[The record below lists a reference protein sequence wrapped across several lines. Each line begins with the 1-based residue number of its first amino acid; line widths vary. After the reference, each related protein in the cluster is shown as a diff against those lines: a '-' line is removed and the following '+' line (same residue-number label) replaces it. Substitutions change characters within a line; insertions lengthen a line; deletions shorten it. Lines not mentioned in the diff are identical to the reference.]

1 MHVKENNEP
10 KKKNT
15 MSLLIAKNKVSAE
28 QLLTVATPAA
38 TESFQP
44 IGHALLVDQMREAIA
59 RAGFSI
65 KEEEHALARMGQRY
79 FGGFSIVGKDVNA
92 TDRELVLGLRNAH
105 DKSFAAS
112 ICIGNRMLVCENLC
126 FSSDIKLARK
136 HTTNILRDI
145 ARVLSEAV
153 GRCVSHFSDMTNR
166 IDNYK
171 TIELVEDE
179 AAGLIMSLADAKAI
193 PAREVYPIM
202 QQFRTPNHPEF
213 NGKTLWSLYNGVT
226 ECLKGGDLSKLPART
241 MTMQSIFDA
250 RAGHNSVIQA
260 EIDKSELMMEA

>member
-1 MHVKENNEP
+1 
-10 KKKNT
+10 

-28 QLLTVATPAA
+28 QLLTVKTPEA

-79 FGGFSIVGKDVNA
+79 FGGFSIVGKDVSA
-92 TDRELVLGLRNAH
+92 ADRELVLGLRNAH

-153 GRCVSHFSDMTNR
+153 GRCVSHFSDMTSR

-213 NGKTLWSLYNGVT
+213 NGHTLWSLYNGVT

-241 MTMQSIFDA
+241 MMAQSIFDA
-250 RAGHNSVIQA
+250 RSGHRSIIETQ
-260 EIDKSELMMEA
+260 IDTSELVMEA